1 MSIRIPS
8 SPVLAFRS
16 SIASAVTDAATVLLP
31 QDTDSITVMVTSSV
45 FGITTLQTYV
55 QTSVDGGS
63 TWIDMGNIGVIT
75 ATTGGTTA
83 SALQQPW
90 VAHFDS
96 IGAQPNGGTTSAIS
110 VGSVATRYINQLGAS
125 VAGAGQYTGVPIMG
139 RNLRI
144 FHKATGTGAS
154 DILTQV
160 FVHNQAG
167 AAL

>member
-1 MSIRIPS
+1 MAIRIPS

-45 FGITTLQTYV
+45 FGLSTLNTFV

-63 TWIDMGNIGVIT
+63 TWIDMANIGTIT
-75 ATTGGTTA
+75 GTTGATPTT
-83 SALQQPW
+83 ALQQPW
-90 VAHFDS
+90 IAHFDS
-96 IGAQPNGGTTSAIS
+96 IGAQDNEGSPSVVA
-110 VGSVATRYINQLGAS
+110 VGSVVNRRIVQVGAS
-125 VAGAGQYTGVPIMG
+125 VATAGTYTGVPILG
-139 RNLRI
+139 KNLRI

-160 FVHNQAG
+160 FVHNQSSATG
-167 AAL
+167 

>member
-31 QDTDSITVMVTSSV
+31 QDTDSVTVFVTSSV
-45 FGITTLQTYV
+45 FGITTLNTYV
-55 QTSVDGGS
+55 QTSPDGGT

-75 ATTGGTTA
+75 GTTGGTPTT
-83 SALQQPW
+83 ALQQPW
-90 VAHFDS
+90 VAHFDT
-96 IGAQPNGGTTSAIS
+96 IGSQASQGTTSVVS
-110 VGSVATRYINQLGAS
+110 VGSVASRNINQVGAS
-125 VAGAGQYTGVPIMG
+125 VAGAGQYTGVPILG

-160 FVHNQAG
+160 YVQNQSAT
-167 AAL
+167 A

>member
-45 FGITTLQTYV
+45 FGISTLQTYV
-55 QTSVDGGS
+55 QTSVDGGT

-75 ATTGGTTA
+75 GTTGATPA
-83 SALQQPW
+83 AALQQPW
-90 VAHFDS
+90 VATFDTFGS
-96 IGAQPNGGTTSAIS
+96 DTGYGSSVIS
-110 VGSVATRYINQLGAS
+110 VGSVITRNINQVGAS
-125 VAGAGQYTGVPIMG
+125 VATAGTTTGVPILG

-160 FVHNQAG
+160 FVQNQSSATG
-167 AAL
+167 